1 MNLIPTQAR
10 VSACRQ
16 PVKRHE
22 ELADFYA
29 ANFQQLRDCQI
40 QSVAGNPEASE
51 GRRARRS

>member
-1 MNLIPTQAR
+1 VNLIPTQAR